1 MAQNVVAKASEK
13 NIVTSANQ
21 LEVVAQ
27 WGEAFNNLIK
37 TQNVT
42 LTPTE
47 KEFGISIITNLTD
60 RCIKDGI
67 STNELN
73 MTNFLEQVRHC
84 SKLQLSINEQELYLD
99 IRNNKDT
106 GLKDVKIARQY
117 QGIQKLMRRYCSKKI
132 VRFLEGIVCTGDEFA
147 TTIDFETG
155 VEKIT
160 KHIKNEKVNRN
171 DIANIEKAYAV
182 AYVEELGKIV
192 PYTVIVPKQRIIRAK
207 NAAKTQNVWTSDTIR
222 MVIKTAYWCLWGFMK
237 PYIDLPI
244 GVQESFVATNDEM
257 DWDNEVDENKT
268 YDISDVEEENKNHNE
283 SKNGSDEIVIEDSA
297 VEDTHAESD
306 DIKIIFYGEY
316 KDNVALYTPVDYPD
330 GRKAYQEA
338 NGKKTIRVKLKK

>member
-1 MAQNVVAKASEK
+1 MAQNVIAKASEK

-132 VRFLEGIVCTGDEFA
+132 VRFLEGIVCAGDEFA

-207 NAAKTQNVWTSDTIR
+207 NAAKTQNVWNSDTVR

-257 DWDNEVDENKT
+257 DWENEIDENKT
-268 YDISDVEEENKNHNE
+268 YDISDNEEDKTHNE
-283 SKNGSDEIVIEDSA
+283 KENSGTEIVIEDSA
-297 VEDTHAESD
+297 VEDVNAESD
-306 DIKIIFYGEY
+306 DIKIIFYGDY
-316 KDNVALYTPVDYPD
+316 VNNKSQYTPVKYPD
-330 GRKAYQEA
+330 GRDAYQEA
-338 NGKKTIRVKLKK
+338 DGKKTIRVKVKK